1 MAENGSELS
10 VKQIRT
16 VQALLTCNSIGEAA
30 KAAGVGERTVYAWL
44 KLPAFQAA
52 LSAAESELIDSATR
66 RLLRLQDK
74 ALATVETL
82 LSDDP
87 DSKVADSVRLRA
99 ALAALEHLIKLRS
112 LRDVERRL
120 QQLEERGQAVPVDW
134 LSEFF
139 KGGAV

>member
-1 MAENGSELS
+1 MSENVLS
-10 VKQIRT
+10 AKQARA
-16 VQALLTCNSIGEAA
+16 VSALLTENSIIEAA
-30 KAAGVGERTVYAWL
+30 AAAGVDTRTITRWL

-52 LSAAESELIDSATR
+52 LGAAESELIDGATR
-66 RLLRLQDK
+66 RLLRLQDQ
-74 ALATVETL
+74 ALATVERL